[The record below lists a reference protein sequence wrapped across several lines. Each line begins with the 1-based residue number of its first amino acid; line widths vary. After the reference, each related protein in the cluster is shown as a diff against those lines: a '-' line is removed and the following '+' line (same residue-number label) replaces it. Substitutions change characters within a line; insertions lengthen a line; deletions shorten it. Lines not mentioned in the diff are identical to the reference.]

1 MSLTDIPTVRPTDT
15 QVFLMAI
22 SVISFIFFFTQ
33 RKPSDSTTST
43 TQES

>member
-1 MSLTDIPTVRPTDT
+1 MALTDIPTVRPTDT

-33 RKPSDSTTST
+33 RKASDSTST
-43 TQES
+43 PVS